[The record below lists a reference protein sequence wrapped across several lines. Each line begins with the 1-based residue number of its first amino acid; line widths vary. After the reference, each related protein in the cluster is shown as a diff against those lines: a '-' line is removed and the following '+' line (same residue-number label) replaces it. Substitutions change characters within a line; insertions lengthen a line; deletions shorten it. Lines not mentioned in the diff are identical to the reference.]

1 MTETIAT
8 VRARLAAGQL
18 SDLQLAALQAD
29 PRKGVQQLLVQY
41 HRRQLKLAQA
51 KAAFNQRCQLE
62 QRYWAKGQLV
72 AGVDEVGRGP
82 LAGPVVTCA
91 IVLAPDFNL
100 IGVNDSKQ
108 LTDPQRRALFTK
120 ILSECYSCAIGYAD
134 NQAIDHFNIYEA
146 TRQAMGQAVSNLTL
160 VPAGL
165 LVDAMNVP
173 TAIPQEKLIHGD
185 ARSVSIAAASI
196 VAKVLRDDLMKMYD
210 AVYPGYGFSKNMGY
224 GTAAHLQGLQQLG
237 PTPIHRHSFAPV
249 RQYEK

>member
-1 MTETIAT
+1 MTIAA
-8 VRARLAAGQL
+8 VRVLLASGEL
-18 SDLQLAALQAD
+18 SDAKLTVLQAD
-29 PRKGVQQLLVQY
+29 KRKGVQQLLAHY
-41 HRRQLKLAQA
+41 HRQQFKLAQA
-51 KAAFNQRCQLE
+51 QAAFKQRCQLE
-62 QRYWAKGQLV
+62 QRYWAKNQLV
-72 AGVDEVGRGP
+72 AGIDEVGRGP

-100 IGVNDSKQ
+100 VAVNDSKQ
-108 LTDPQRRALFTK
+108 LADHQRRELFTK

-134 NQAIDHFNIYEA
+134 NQAIDRFNIYEA
-146 TRQAMGQAVSNLTL
+146 TRQAMGKAVAGLTL
-160 VPAGL
+160 VPSGL
-165 LVDAMNVP
+165 LVDAMTVP

-210 AVYPGYGFSKNMGY
+210 SVYPGYGFSKNMGY